1 MLHWEANMAFNFN
14 FKRQP
19 DLTNYV
25 GAPIDPYNA
34 SRIASENMQGYRPN
48 AAFTPGTPAEQAAAA
63 MQGYTQNPQGGQF
76 SVPNDMHGGM
86 GQPDLEGYG
95 ESLQAASDA
104 AAQAQ
109 AAQAQA
115 EQEAAAREQQIA
127 DIQSQIK
134 TLESRIAQN
143 KSKLQNWTGNAN
155 QIAAI
160 EARKI
165 NSQDPTMIWRWK
177 VGQDE
182 ARRLAQAEKDKNKQ
196 TTSAN
201 AAYEIQNDLD
211 SIVVDAKMDSATRN
225 AHLSKLANL
234 KTLAQK
240 NGLPTDSIDKR
251 IKEVKGEGGE
261 QTSREKA
268 KTDWKGLKGKPGLT
282 SKDIQTALDNSDMN
296 WDPDERKEAENLR
309 DKLKKHEAAAQ
320 SVKNMKNWLSSNYGI
335 DYNKLEPDEQKS
347 WQEIWKAQK

>member
-1 MLHWEANMAFNFN
+1 MAFSFN
-14 FKRQP
+14 WKPQQIPTQMKGAQFAPQNVGLDQDFPSLVNGAIGRSPEEIAVEQNLTERQ
-19 DLTNYV
+19 V
-25 GAPIDPYNA
+25 GNA
-34 SRIASENMQGYRPN
+34 NDMANWIQHG
-48 AAFTPGTPAEQAAAA
+48 GTPQADAAAA
-63 MQGYTQNPQGGQF
+63 
-76 SVPNDMHGGM
+76 
-86 GQPDLEGYG
+86 
-95 ESLQAASDA
+95 
-104 AAQAQ
+104 
-109 AAQAQA
+109 A
-115 EQEAAAREQQIA
+115 EQQVQQEAAAKQQ
-127 DIQSQIK
+127 
-134 TLESRIAQN
+134 RIAEIEAEIAEIKN
-143 KSKLQNWTGNAN
+143 RISERKMAMAAN
-155 QIAAI
+155 EDDLNSQLAGI

-165 NSQDPTMIWRWK
+165 NSQDPTMFWRWK
-177 VGQDE
+177 VGQDQQRE
-182 ARRLAQAEKDKNKQ
+182 LAKQAKSADNVAK
-196 TTSAN
+196 AN